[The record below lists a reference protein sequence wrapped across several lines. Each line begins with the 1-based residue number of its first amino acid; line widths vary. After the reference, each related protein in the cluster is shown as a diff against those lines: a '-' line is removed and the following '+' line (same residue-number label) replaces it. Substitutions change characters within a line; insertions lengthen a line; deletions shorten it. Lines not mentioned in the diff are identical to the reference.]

1 MYNLLILIENKVDI
15 SLIKDALLSEIGF
28 SDGLPDLTAFLG
40 TTELY
45 IIR

>member
-15 SLIKDALLSEIGF
+15 GFIEDAFLSEVSF
-28 SDGLPDLTAFLG
+28 TDGRPDLTAFLG